1 MARAFVSHSS
11 HWGAFEAEVADG
23 TVVAIRPYRHDPD
36 PSPLLGNIV
45 DSLRHPARIAQPM
58 IRAGWLDRGPGANA
72 RRGAEP
78 FVPVGWTTAIDLLA
92 RELRRVYDQYGG
104 AGVFGQPSAAPSR

>member
-1 MARAFVSHSS
+1 MTRELLPHAS

-23 TVVAIRPYRHDPD
+23 TVVAIHPYRHDPD

-45 DSLRHPARIAQPM
+45 DGLRHRARITQPTV
-58 IRAGWLDRGPGANA
+58 RAGWLDRGPGSNT

-78 FVPVGWTTAIDLLA
+78 FVPLNWPTAIDLLG
-92 RELRRVYDQYGG
+92 RELRRVYDKHGE
-104 AGVFGQPSAAPSR
+104 